1 MRLTTK
7 GRYAV
12 MALADIASVQY
23 ASLQGGSPEASTQ
36 APPARNGLKQDK
48 SKQDGLKQGGLK
60 QGAPKAGER
69 LVALS
74 DIAIRQGISLSY
86 LEQLFAKL
94 RKAGLVSSTR
104 GVSGGYELA
113 AAPGDIRIAHII
125 AAVDEEIK
133 TTACDQGSS
142 VGCRGATGRC
152 LTHDLWDELGR
163 HIDIFLNAVTLE
175 DIIEK
180 RVLGMAAV
188 NPPRDA
194 ARGPI
199 PVPAL
204 GPVPEP
210 IEAAE

>member
-12 MALADIASVQY
+12 MALADIASME
-23 ASLQGGSPEASTQ
+23 GRG
-36 APPARNGLKQDK
+36 
-48 SKQDGLKQGGLK
+48 
-60 QGAPKAGER
+60 

-74 DIAIRQGISLSY
+74 DIALRQGISLSY

-104 GVSGGYELA
+104 GVSGGYQLA
-113 AAPGDIRIAHII
+113 AAAGDIRIADII

-133 TTACDQGSS
+133 TTACEQGAAT
-142 VGCRGATGRC
+142 GCRGTTARC

-175 DIIEK
+175 DIVEK

-188 NPPRDA
+188 NRPGAA
-194 ARGPI
+194 ARSSRAG
-199 PVPAL
+199 A
-204 GPVPEP
+204 